1 MPADTAAAA
10 KALANAKNT
19 KSAPVLKTSPMK
31 RRPSTSN
38 RTTPRSRRTTP
49 RSRRTTPRS
58 KTRSSASLSPVGKQ
72 KPRRKSDNSFLERL
86 AAREEKKRNRPRTAN
101 VACSAS
107 GRWSSPG
114 GGRFS
119 TAKPKTETD
128 WIMKRS
134 RESPGPGQYT
144 PKLVTRN
151 SACKISDANPKSDV
165 DLVMI
170 RSRESPGPSEYQK
183 NNSTNTGKGLK
194 ISDAN
199 PKSDLDWVIH
209 RAKQT
214 PGANAYQNPMKRIV
228 KTGGKF
234 SAANPLTET
243 EVLMLRSAETPG
255 PNQYNQALPS
265 SGRGATK
272 ISDANPKVSRVM
284 VIQIEKV
291 NCTRF
296 YWMYKSKQL
305 TILFFSNPFFY
316 FLKIVLS

>member
-1 MPADTAAAA
+1 MADDTKAAAQA
-10 KALANAKNT
+10 IANAKNT
-19 KSAPVLKTSPMK
+19 KSAPTLQTSPIKK
-31 RRPSTSN
+31 RRPSTS
-38 RTTPRSRRTTP
+38 TSTPRSRRTTP

-58 KTRSSASLSPVGKQ
+58 KSKSGLSPVGKQ
-72 KPRRKSDNSFLERL
+72 KPRRAKDTSFLDRL
-86 AAREEKKRNRPRTAN
+86 AARANKKQRPRTAQ

-134 RESPGPGQYT
+134 RETPGPGQYT
-144 PKLVTRN
+144 PKMVRKK
-151 SACKISDANPKSDV
+151 SGCKISDANPKSDV
-165 DLVMI
+165 DLVML
-170 RSRESPGPSEYQK
+170 RSRETPGPSEYQK
-183 NNSTNTGKGLK
+183 NSSTNSGKGLK

-199 PKSDLDWVIH
+199 PKSDLEWVIY
-209 RAKQT
+209 RAKQS
-214 PGANAYQNPMKRIV
+214 PAPNAYQNPMKRIV

-255 PNQYNQALPS
+255 PNQYNQALLA

-272 ISDANPKVSRVM
+272 ISDANPKVSSSKFFFLL
-284 VIQIEKV
+284 QYN
-291 NCTRF
+291 NCF
-296 YWMYKSKQL
+296 FVSHPSSL
-305 TILFFSNPFFY
+305 SLF
-316 FLKIVLS
+316 ITTV